1 MSRRQKG
8 PTTEELLEKL
18 DKRFTEY
25 QETNDANLD
34 KFKEETKEF
43 IERLDTESKDYAST
57 ITQEISSLKDEI
69 QKDHVLFEE
78 KHLEHFKTFNDTQES
93 VSGLAERQGGYSSFL
108 LQNKI
113 KMDKNIIVLSK
124 YLAKK
129 SFFSCLFSATSIF
142 LSKIWKNI

>member
-78 KHLEHFKTFNDTQES
+78 KHLEHSKTFNDTQES
-93 VSGLAERQGGYSSFL
+93 VSDLAERQGGYSSFL

-113 KMDKNIIVLSK
+113 NMDKNISSEKILRNP
-124 YLAKK
+124 
-129 SFFSCLFSATSIF
+129 FFIIYFLHKTSIF